1 MEILRT
7 RRFMKD
13 MKRLGASE
21 ADIEHLEQRIANAP
35 SSGSVIPGFGG
46 LRKLRFQFGNRGKR
60 GGGRVIYFLI
70 IEDDLAVLLFAYSKS
85 IQEDLTQQEKKSA
98 LQMMQEIKRG
108 KA

>member
-1 MEILRT
+1 
-7 RRFMKD
+7 MKD

-60 GGGRVIYFLI
+60 GGGRVIYFFDNRGRFGRLVI
-70 IEDDLAVLLFAYSKS
+70 RLF
-85 IQEDLTQQEKKSA
+85 
-98 LQMMQEIKRG
+98 
-108 KA
+108 